1 MVVFFQLHHHHHH
14 HHRNPRDGRKEA
26 GSPEAGYLAGYGCE
40 PSVFLFLRLQI
51 KSMEKKATGSA
62 RHPRRGT
69 FVPLPS
75 PMGNSRHRHRFG
87 LPSENLPYI
96 HLSMH
101 RRCATYSTPRPSG
114 R

>member
-1 MVVFFQLHHHHHH
+1 MMVVFFQLHHHH

-26 GSPEAGYLAGYGCE
+26 GSPEAGYLAGYGSE

-69 FVPLPS
+69 SLPFTW
-75 PMGNSRHRHRFG
+75 PMGYSRRRHRHCSVAIGQLALYLFMRWA
-87 LPSENLPYI
+87 
-96 HLSMH
+96 M
-101 RRCATYSTPRPSG
+101 
-114 R
+114 